1 MSQEQQQ
8 GQTQGENYQDIKEA
22 LEYQIDIVLRL
33 EEERLLLIKE
43 SKIQKQK
50 IKELQDTIEKINPDL
65 QNKQNKQQDA
75 QTQASIQIYSVGID
89 VQTQT
94 EQGVIQSQL
103 NEKYMINFTENDEDY
118 NDSVLQYS
126 QNQSIMTLEDDIDT
140 FSIQEGKKSNTS
152 DLLQKAQQILKK
164 SEQKIQNFEEA
175 SQQKKK
181 TTSSAAQKSL
191 PIKSLNFKKK
201 DGSSNSSLQ
210 SSHYQST
217 SEKLPTEKENT
228 SISLNTE
235 KKKEQNDIIA
245 QELVKLTRENNS
257 MRKEM
262 QKLQELCKK
271 HQKDNVDMKKL
282 IDVKNEMLDKLR
294 MEVAELSLVLN
305 NDKYKSIRTI
315 EGELKKSKQ
324 QNAELKKEYERVFEE
339 KNEIKEELSQFK
351 VILSKITEEYDK
363 INNKNSE
370 GDINIKKENE
380 KLKEKLQEQEKQQ
393 KFLKEQMHYKEAS
406 VQEIKTENQKLLE
419 EIEYYKHVSIK
430 SKEYAQKAIQDI
442 DFYRNI
448 LKQHNINLS

>member
-33 EEERLLLIKE
+33 EEER
-43 SKIQKQK
+43 QK
-50 IKELQDTIEKINPDL
+50 IKELQDTIEKINPDI
-65 QNKQNKQQDA
+65 QNKLSKQQDA

-94 EQGVIQSQL
+94 DQG
-103 NEKYMINFTENDEDY
+103 NNYMINFTENDEDY

-126 QNQSIMTLEDDIDT
+126 QNQSIMTLEDDHDT

-164 SEQKIQNFEEA
+164 SEQKIQSLEEA

-201 DGSSNSSLQ
+201 DVSSNSSLQ

-228 SISLNTE
+228 SMSLNTE

-271 HQKDNVDMKKL
+271 HQKDNIDMKKML
-282 IDVKNEMLDKLR
+282 EVKNEMLDKLR

-315 EGELKKSKQ
+315 EGELKKQKQ
-324 QNAELKKEYERVFEE
+324 LNAELKKDYEKVFEE

-370 GDINIKKENE
+370 GDTNIKKENE
-380 KLKEKLQEQEKQQ
+380 KLKEKLLEQEKQQ

-406 VQEIKTENQKLLE
+406 VQEIKIENQKLLE